1 MKHSL
6 LRWTAVL
13 LVVLACPD
21 LSAQTELKSRV
32 VDFTT
37 FMPVPSASVYVQN
50 STIGTISNLD
60 GNFALVVPSEYAN
73 DTLVI
78 SSIGYKS
85 FKTAVAD
92 FVNDE
97 DIFLEE
103 DIASLDEVLLVAE
116 TRPKTGNDIM
126 LRALEELPENM
137 PEMPYMQKA
146 FLRHKERNKIEYKW
160 LIESAL
166 TVYDSSYASPASKNL
181 KINVD
186 EMRKSYDLRQVDSL
200 FTYYSYLKYHDR
212 RVNTKL
218 KTLDRDTIETASL
231 VKAIKWND
239 TRVNGLD
246 NLLQGKLNLVR
257 NSNVRQALFGPGMLD
272 KHQFELDTVLVENEQ
287 KVYKIRI
294 SKSFDYV
301 GLNTPGVFN
310 EGYKAEGWVYVYW
323 DNYAIKR
330 IEYQLVAAS
339 EVQRRRS
346 RDLYDTLVNHRLVL
360 DYKLYDGK
368 MYPSYIFYETPKLV
382 NRGFKKPQRDVK
394 DDDANRLSKDERF
407 YYTSQELLFTEII
420 TDPETIARERE
431 GEWDSDIFSYRPYN
445 EVFWRDYNVLL
456 ESKEEQ
462 KLIQDLTQRASLF
475 KQ

>member
-1 MKHSL
+1 MKEFL
-6 LRWTAVL
+6 LKGAALCL
-13 LVVLACPD
+13 LL
-21 LSAQTELKSRV
+21 LSTPQLFAQTELKSRI
-32 VDFTT
+32 VDFNT
-37 FMPVPSASVYVQN
+37 FMPVPSASVYVEN

-60 GNFALVVPSEYAN
+60 GNFALVVPAEFAS

-85 FKTAVAD
+85 FKTPVSE

-126 LRALEELPENM
+126 LRVLEELPDNM

-146 FLRHKERNKIEYKW
+146 FLRHKERNKREYKW

-166 TVYDSSYASPASKNL
+166 TVYDSSYSSAAAKNM

-186 EMRKSYDLRQVDSL
+186 ETRKSYDLRQIDSL

-212 RVNTKL
+212 NVNRKL

-231 VKAIKWND
+231 IKSIKWND

-246 NLLQGKLNLVR
+246 NLLRGKLNLVR
-257 NSNVRQALFGPGMLD
+257 NSNLNKALFGPDMLD
-272 KHQFELDTVLVENEQ
+272 KHQFELDTILVENEQ
-287 KVYKIRI
+287 KLYKIRI
-294 SKSFDYV
+294 KKSFDFV

-310 EGYKAEGWVYVYW
+310 EGYNADGWIYVYW
-323 DNYAIKR
+323 DDYAVKR

-339 EVQRRRS
+339 EAQRRRS
-346 RDLYDTLVNHRLVL
+346 RDLYDTLVNHRLIL
-360 DYKLYDGK
+360 DYKRYNEK
-368 MYPSYIFYETPKLV
+368 MYPSYIYYETPKLV
-382 NRGFKKPQRDVK
+382 NRGFKEPQRNVK
-394 DDDANRLSKDERF
+394 NDEENRLSKDERF
-407 YYTSQELLFTEII
+407 YYTTQELLFTEIV
-420 TDPETIARERE
+420 TDSAQIQERLK
-431 GEWDSDIFSYRPYN
+431 GEWSSDIFSVRPYN
-445 EVFWRDYNVLL
+445 AAFWRDYNVLL
-456 ESKEEQ
+456 ESKEEE

>member
-1 MKHSL
+1 MKHL
-6 LRWTAVL
+6 IIRWATLFLIVI
-13 LVVLACPD
+13 ACPD
-21 LSAQTELKSRV
+21 LAAQTELKSRV

-60 GNFALVVPSEYAN
+60 GNFVLVVPNEYAN

-85 FKTAVAD
+85 FKTPVAD

-166 TVYDSSYASPASKNL
+166 TVYDSSYASAASQNL
-181 KINVD
+181 EINVD

-200 FTYYSYLKYHDR
+200 FTYYSYLKYHDKN
-212 RVNTKL
+212 VNLKL

-246 NLLQGKLNLVR
+246 NLLKGKLNLVR
-257 NSNVRQALFGPGMLD
+257 NSNVRNALFGPGMLD

-310 EGYKAEGWVYVYW
+310 EGYQAEGWVYVYW

-339 EVQRRRS
+339 EVQKRRS

-394 DDDANRLSKDERF
+394 DDNANRLSKDERF
-407 YYTSQELLFTEII
+407 YYTAQELLFTEII
-420 TDPETIARERE
+420 TDPEAIARERE
-431 GEWDSDIFSYRPYN
+431 GEWSSDIFSPMPYN